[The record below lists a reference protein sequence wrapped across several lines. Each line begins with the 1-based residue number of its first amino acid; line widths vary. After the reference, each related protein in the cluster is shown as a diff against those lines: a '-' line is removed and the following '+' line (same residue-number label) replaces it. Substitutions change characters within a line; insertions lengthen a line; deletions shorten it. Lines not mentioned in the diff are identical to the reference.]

1 MSTDINSIGATD
13 SIFMAKYTESGGN
26 PREFLWNG
34 LLRSFDTPAL
44 VIDRRKP
51 YPHLNVA

>member
-1 MSTDINSIGATD
+1 MSTDIDSIGATD